1 VSSVHKPLITLSYGF
16 GLPDYETLMA
26 TLKEIAE
33 AANVSVATVSR
44 VLNDDPSLSVKAQ
57 TRQKILETAERL
69 EYKVSPSRRNTTQ
82 RMTFAALFTYRQ
94 GLEIDDPYYLSMR
107 YGIETQCE
115 KLGIT
120 LISGYDFTGE
130 KALPSADGFLVIGQP
145 QPALHTQLAQQSTP
159 VVFIDGVMEDPQS
172 DCINVDL
179 FKISQ
184 KVIDFFIGQGY
195 SRIGFIGGRDHP
207 EFPDQREQA
216 FVEYG
221 RLKNVVQP
229 DDIWYGNFTSQ
240 SGYQCAKKM
249 LQQKAPYPPALLI
262 ATDTIALGVTRAL
275 LEHGVKIPEQIALIS
290 VNDIPTAR
298 FVFPSLSTV
307 RIHSETMGA
316 QAVNLLTERL
326 RDERTVPLSVF
337 VPGSLQLRD
346 TTRR

>member
-1 VSSVHKPLITLSYGF
+1 
-16 GLPDYETLMA
+16 MA

-33 AANVSVATVSR
+33 VANVSVATVSR

-69 EYKVSPSRRNTTQ
+69 EYKVSPSKRHTAQ
-82 RMTFAALFTYRQ
+82 RMTFAALFTYKQ

-120 LISGYDFTGE
+120 LASYYDHHGE
-130 KALPSADGFLVIGQP
+130 KTLPSADGFLVIGQP
-145 QPALHTQLAQQSTP
+145 QMALHTQLSQQTCP
-159 VVFIDGVMEDPQS
+159 VVFIDGVMDDPQF
-172 DCINVDL
+172 DCVNVDL
-179 FKISQ
+179 SKISQ
-184 KVIDFFIGQGY
+184 KVIDYFMSQGY
-195 SRIGFIGGRDHP
+195 SRIGFIGGRDRP
-207 EFPDQREQA
+207 DSADQREQA

-229 DDIWYGNFTSQ
+229 QDIYYGEFTSQ

-249 LQQKAPYPPALLI
+249 LQNAPHPPALLV

-275 LEHGVKIPEQIALIS
+275 LEHGVKIPEHIALIS

-337 VPGSLQLRD
+337 VPSSLQLRD
-346 TTRR
+346 TTRS